1 MIMNAADKIR
11 GLAVETAG
19 ELGVELV
26 DVRLFSRGRRHLLRI
41 TIDREGG
48 IALDDC
54 ETFSRRLE
62 VLLDIEDLIAGPY
75 VLEVTSPGLDR
86 PLKSARDFQRQE
98 GRLLR
103 IVTREKIGNQNF
115 LVGRLKK
122 AGDQGITI
130 VLIRKKG
137 AAEEIEI
144 PYGMISKANLEIE
157 I

>member
-1 MIMNAADKIR
+1 MNVGDKIR

-26 DVRLFSRGRRHLLRI
+26 DVGLFKRGRRHLLRI

-48 IALDDC
+48 ITLDDC
-54 ETFSRRLE
+54 EAISRRLE
-62 VLLDIEDLIAGPY
+62 ALLDVEDPIPGPY

-86 PLKSARDFQRQE
+86 PLKSPRDFQRQK

-103 IVTREKIGNQNF
+103 IVTKEKIGNQSF
-115 LVGRLKK
+115 FVGRLKK
-122 AGDQGITI
+122 ADDEGITI
-130 VLIRKKG
+130 VLSGKKG

-144 PYGMISKANLEIE
+144 AYRMISKANLEIE